1 MSPDTYFY
9 SEEDLERQVIVQD
22 IRHNYG
28 FIFSQIERIFDFYY
42 PDYNK
47 KLSRRAE
54 DIETRVQILRKDEY
68 LSDYLYLNYFAV
80 MKHYPS
86 MLVGNLVKE
95 REKDGENKQFERL
108 KNLKTLLEIY
118 IGDLCEELSDII
130 KNKIDYDEREIIKQ
144 YFN

>member
-9 SEEDLERQVIVQD
+9 SEENLERQVIVQD

-47 KLSRRAE
+47 KLSKRAE

-86 MLVGNLVKE
+86 MLIGNLLKE
-95 REKDGENKQFERL
+95 KEKDGENKQFERL

-118 IGDLCEELSDII
+118 IGDLCEELSEII
-130 KNKIDYDEREIIKQ
+130 KNKIDYDKREIIKQ

>member
-42 PDYNK
+42 PDHNK
-47 KLSRRAE
+47 KLSKRAE
-54 DIETRVQILRKDEY
+54 DIETRVQILRKDEH

-86 MLVGNLVKE
+86 MLAGNLIKE
-95 REKDGENKQFERL
+95 REKDGEAKQFERL
-108 KNLKTLLEIY
+108 KNLKALLEIY
-118 IGDLCEELSDII
+118 IGELCEELSDII

>member
-9 SEEDLERQVIVQD
+9 NEEDLERQVIVQD

-47 KLSRRAE
+47 KFSKRAE
-54 DIETRVQILRKDEY
+54 DIETRVQILRKDGHFSE
-68 LSDYLYLNYFAV
+68 YLYLNYFSI

-95 REKDGENKQFERL
+95 REKDGEDKQYERL
-108 KNLKTLLEIY
+108 KNLKALLEIY

-130 KNKIDYDEREIIKQ
+130 KEKMDADTREIIRN